1 MKHIYKTSII
11 WALGL
16 LLMAFGAGKVSGQE
30 ADFTADLTTV
40 CIGANVTFTDVSTGT
55 GTITYFWDFGAN
67 ATPSTASTVGPHIV
81 SYSTAGPKTV
91 VLTITDDDGS
101 DTKTETDYITVTPD
115 NTASVASSTPTLCI
129 NTPITAITHTTTVAT
144 GIGAPTGLPAGVTAA
159 WAANTITISGTPTAS
174 GTFSYSIPLTGGCG
188 TVNATGTITVTP
200 DNTASVASSTPTLC
214 INTPLTAITHTTT
227 VATGIGAPTG
237 LPAGVTA
244 AWAANTITI
253 TGTPSASGVFAYS
266 IPLTGGC
273 GTVNATG
280 TITVTPDNT
289 ASVASSTPTL
299 CINTPLTAIT
309 HTTTGATGI
318 GAPTGLPAG
327 VTAAWAANTITISGT
342 PTASG
347 TFSYSIPLTGGCGT
361 VNATG
366 TITVTPDNT
375 ASVAS
380 STPTLC
386 INTPLT
392 AITHTTTGATGIGAP
407 TGLPA
412 GVTAAWA
419 ANTITISGT
428 PSASGVFA
436 YSIPLTG
443 GCGNITASGSIN
455 VTAIPVSTVSIN
467 ASESTVCIGTSVL
480 FTATPVNGGAT
491 PSYQWKVNGN
501 NIGPNLSVFS
511 YTPNNGDNVLVEMTA
526 LLPCAL
532 PVTSN
537 TITMNVVSSITPTL
551 SIAGNNNV
559 CVGSAVSYTATPTNA
574 GNNPIYTW
582 YVNNVVQTGHTTSTF
597 TYTPANNDQVRA
609 TVLSSACSG
618 GTANSNTISMTVNP
632 ILPTSVSISS
642 ATEVCANVEVL
653 YTAIPVNGGGSPT
666 YQWFVNGGPSVG
678 TGNQYAYT
686 PLDNDQI
693 VVQMTSSLSCVTN
706 ATVASPPV
714 IMNVDPIT
722 PVSVTITS
730 SDPDLQICQNTPVTF
745 NAHPV
750 NGGLS
755 PNFQW
760 KVNNLNV
767 GSNSNSYT
775 YNPVNNDIITVVL
788 TSSEACPSGNPA
800 TSNALQMTVATQLVV
815 GVGLAVSANNICD
828 GQSVTFTATPY
839 NGGSAPMY
847 QWKVGGANIGPLT
860 VSNTFSY
867 TPTNGQQISVAMTS
881 NETCVVNQ
889 NVTSDVITMIV
900 NPLVVPS
907 VNVFATNT
915 AVCEGEPMAF
925 SALVTNGG
933 ATPAFQWKL
942 DGVNTGPNNPVYSF
956 IPPVGTHTIT
966 VQVTSSLA
974 CVTSTTVTATPLSF
988 VVNAK
993 LPVSVSIQS
1002 NNTTVCA
1009 GTAVTFTANTQNP
1022 GTTPGFTWK
1031 VNAGTVGSSTNTFSY
1046 APANNDQVWVV
1057 LSSSETCS
1065 SGNPATSTPIV
1076 MNVLPTPSVNLS
1088 FTQGSSS
1095 ACVGDSIK
1103 MTTVYNLAYLYTW
1116 FVDNVQVKTGQ
1127 GVNANNYA
1135 FKLNQTK
1142 TVRVEVK
1149 LGDCIVENSQTVI
1162 ANLLPVIQITASD
1175 AQICEGDPVTLTL
1188 TGISGTT
1195 WQWIN
1200 PDFELNYTPI
1210 TIYPEIG
1217 VQVFSA
1223 EATNFFGCV
1232 NTATVTVDVI
1242 AKPIVDIVAVGGQ
1255 FACTNAPK
1263 SFTATQNPNFTY
1275 KWFVNDQL
1283 QVGATSHTFSDT
1295 LTGVSAVEVKV
1306 QATNTITGCFNSD
1319 STLVTPIVSPTL
1331 IMTPTNT
1338 ELCPGE
1344 QTFITLSSST
1354 PPPVYYAWGDG
1365 LQGNVLTRGFIPTTD
1380 TLVWAEAINP
1390 TGCITRDTLYIS
1402 VNPAPVAQINNPAQT
1417 IVCEGQT
1424 VTLTTSV
1431 LPNHQYKWSINGDS
1445 VAAGASYTFAA
1456 LQTRTVVLTVKNQF
1470 GCVKTDQI
1478 VITVEDAPE
1487 VNLGGNR
1494 QICTNYLLELAGP
1507 NVAGYTYKWFVNN
1520 VQIANTTYQYAFIV
1534 TQPVTVRLEATVGN
1548 CTSADQIT
1556 VTPLA
1561 VPGINLVTN
1570 KPEIC
1575 LNDIVTLTATTT
1587 GSTSVLWF
1595 DGLTTFGPHI
1605 RILSPNAGD
1614 STFIY
1619 WAQAVNTIGCNSR
1632 DTVTVTVIKPPVV
1645 NIQAVGG
1652 STSICVNTPVTIQGP
1667 QQAGYS
1673 YQWYK
1678 DGVAAGTNSPLFTFT
1693 VTQTVSVTLKVTD
1706 GNTCTTISAP
1716 LNIQVINLPGIEIL
1730 QNKTDICLGETVQ
1743 LTINQQNISGYVW
1756 ADGLGGNQPV
1766 RSFIPETVGVFK
1778 YWASGLHIVTGC
1790 LSTDTVYVNVHP
1802 IPVALI
1808 NPPAQTTVCRGQNV
1822 VLTTTVLPNHQYKW
1836 SVNGDSVAAGASY
1849 TFAALQTRTVVL
1861 TVKNQFGCVKTDQ
1874 IVITTEDAPE
1884 VNLGGNRQICTNY
1897 LLELSGPANPNYTYQ
1912 WFVNNQLI
1920 GNVTNTYAFVVTQI
1934 TTVRLVVTAGDCVA
1948 SDEITVT
1955 PLAIP
1960 TINVTASDEA
1970 ICLGESVTLT
1980 LSTQNATSFIWWDG
1994 LGGNLTQRAVT
2005 PLAGDTTIAYWAQAI
2020 NGIGCTSR
2028 DTVLVTVNPLPEV
2041 PLAIVGGSNIICFN
2055 ATAIVQGPQ
2064 LAGHSYQW
2072 FIDEVPVGT
2081 NSFVFSFV
2089 VTKDVVVKLRV
2100 TNINGCVNTN
2110 QIAVNVRNLPGI
2122 LLSPDSLEVCLGG
2135 SFTLTLNDQHVNS
2148 YSWFDGLAGNL
2159 KQRTFAANTAGSF
2172 IYWVEGVNSFGCISR
2187 DTAFITVH
2195 PNPDV
2200 YIVEPFGGNRY
2211 CQNEAILLEAS
2222 IPTGLVYNWFV
2233 NGVLLGTE
2241 STFSF
2246 LTEVSVE
2253 ITLLVTDENGCQDS
2267 DTIIINV
2274 FDAPEV
2280 DLGGDRQICIGYPL
2294 TFTAPVDGD
2303 FYYQWYVNNVLV
2315 STDSVYS
2322 FIVTQNLTL
2331 RLYVGTDVGCSD
2343 SDEIIITTLASPVI
2357 NLTPAE
2363 TAICLGET
2371 VQISLTTNGS
2381 SFIWW
2386 DGLGTNLNTRSFTP
2400 TFGDSTYVYWAE
2412 AINAIGCK
2420 SRDTA
2425 FVTVNS
2431 HPVIEVSIPGSN
2443 TFCYGTQA
2451 TVLGPV
2457 VAGYQYQWY
2466 VNNLPAGNG
2475 NGSALNFT
2483 VYGNSMV
2490 RLDVTDAN
2498 GCIGSDSIQVFMHTA
2513 PGILLSP
2520 DSLDICIGE
2529 SFTLS
2534 INPVNILAFSWWDGL
2549 AGGQLNR
2556 TFTPQFADSTYMYW
2570 AEGINSIGCIS
2581 RDTAYI
2587 TVHSLPEVI
2596 ILTPLGNSFC
2606 QGETVIIQTPLED
2619 NFTYAWYMNDA
2630 LVGTEAEITFIAEE
2644 DVPVMLMVTNEYG
2657 CTQTEEI
2664 LITVWETPQIDLGG
2678 DSFVCPGE
2686 TLVFYGPEGESFT
2699 YEWYLDDELVG
2710 VNTSVFTHVMTGT
2723 AVIRLEMNT
2732 QNGCDASDE
2741 ITLTPLI
2748 APGLLLTASNT
2759 EICLGASVVLQA
2771 STTNA
2776 STFQWWDDS
2785 INLNRIVVPSAPGTY
2800 YYSATATSIDNC
2812 AVTDS
2817 LMLIVYP
2824 QPVASLQIFQGSPT
2838 VCQGSS
2844 ITFSLR
2850 EATGLDVDYVVWNKT
2865 VTVPMGTDI
2874 IKYYTYAFN
2883 QSGWFTGEVVTEDGC
2898 SAIDSLFITVQ
2909 PRPIMTISNDTTI
2922 CSGQTIALKVTGGQ
2936 SCVWKDINGN
2946 IIGAGYTLQVAPNS
2960 TRKYFAT
2967 ITDATNFACTSTDSV
2982 QVTVLPAPIVI
2993 VEASAQNVCGGT
3005 PIVLTAS
3012 GANSFVWSTGQTGP
3026 AITVVPNVTTTYS
3039 VIGLNEQGCTTL
3051 ASIQV
3056 VIKPSPVV
3064 TLSGLLPLYCLNDN
3078 PSVLTG
3084 LPVGGI
3090 FNGPG
3095 VVGGQFRPQVAGTG
3109 THKVIYT
3116 YIAANGCIGSDT
3128 LTTSVVGV
3136 SGNINLGANVAI
3148 CPHEQITFDAGP
3160 GFQKYYWSTGDTTRT
3175 TTIMGTAYFP
3185 GTTRTITVI
3194 GTVQECSV
3202 MGTVNLTIRNDC
3214 YISIDEIKNN
3224 EQLVLMPN
3232 PSRGEFA
3239 IKHNGTEGELFV
3251 SVYDGRGVEVF
3262 SGSFEDCSDGSSV
3275 CRINLSYLPKG
3286 IYMVTIRRGDKQFV
3300 RKMVLM

>member
-1 MKHIYKTSII
+1 MTVTSNN
-11 WALGL
+11 ACNPATATATYTVNVNPLPT
-16 LLMAFGAGKVSGQE
+16 ASAGGTATICVNSAATVSG
-30 ADFTADLTTV
+30 ASSSNGTISWAHNGLGSLSNASTLTPTYNPVSGDSGNTVILTMTVTSNNACSPATATATFTVIINPLPTASAGGTATICVNSAATVSGATFSNGTILWTHNGVGSLSNTTTLTPTYTAASGDAGNTVILTMTVTSNNVCNPQALTAQYTVNVTPTPSTSVTITSNETTV
-40 CIGANVTFTDVSTGT
+40 CIGTNVTFTAV
-55 GTITYFWDFGAN
+55 
-67 ATPSTASTVGPHIV
+67 P
-81 SYSTAGPKTV
+81 
-91 VLTITDDDGS
+91 
-101 DTKTETDYITVTPD
+101 
-115 NTASVASSTPTLCI
+115 I
-129 NTPITAITHTTTVAT
+129 N
-144 GIGAPTGLPAGVTAA
+144 
-159 WAANTITISGTPTAS
+159 
-174 GTFSYSIPLTGGCG
+174 GG
-188 TVNATGTITVTP
+188 
-200 DNTASVASSTPTLC
+200 
-214 INTPLTAITHTTT
+214 
-227 VATGIGAPTG
+227 
-237 LPAGVTA
+237 
-244 AWAANTITI
+244 
-253 TGTPSASGVFAYS
+253 
-266 IPLTGGC
+266 
-273 GTVNATG
+273 
-280 TITVTPDNT
+280 
-289 ASVASSTPTL
+289 
-299 CINTPLTAIT
+299 
-309 HTTTGATGI
+309 
-318 GAPTGLPAG
+318 
-327 VTAAWAANTITISGT
+327 
-342 PTASG
+342 
-347 TFSYSIPLTGGCGT
+347 
-361 VNATG
+361 
-366 TITVTPDNT
+366 
-375 ASVAS
+375 
-380 STPTLC
+380 
-386 INTPLT
+386 
-392 AITHTTTGATGIGAP
+392 
-407 TGLPA
+407 
-412 GVTAAWA
+412 
-419 ANTITISGT
+419 
-428 PSASGVFA
+428 
-436 YSIPLTG
+436 
-443 GCGNITASGSIN
+443 
-455 VTAIPVSTVSIN
+455 
-467 ASESTVCIGTSVL
+467 
-480 FTATPVNGGAT
+480 TATYT
-491 PSYQWKVNGN
+491 WKVNGN
-501 NIGPNLSVFS
+501 NIGPNLSTFS
-511 YTPNNGDNVLVEMTA
+511 YTPNNNDVVLVEMTSS
-526 LLPCAL
+526 LPCAL

-537 TITMNVVSSITPTL
+537 TITMNVVSSIIPTL
-551 SIAGNNNV
+551 SIVGNNNV

-653 YTAIPVNGGGSPT
+653 YTAIPVNGGVSPV
-666 YQWFVNGGPSVG
+666 YQWFVNDVSVASPG
-678 TGNQYAYT
+678 FQFTYT
-686 PLDNDQI
+686 PLDEDEI
-693 VVQMTSSLSCVTN
+693 VVHMTSSLSCVTSS
-706 ATVASPPV
+706 TVTSPL
-714 IMNVDPIT
+714 ITMTVDPIT

-745 NAHPV
+745 TAHPV
-750 NGGLS
+750 KGGLS

-800 TSNALQMTVATQLVV
+800 TSNALQMTVTTQLVV

-1031 VNAGTVGSSTNTFSY
+1031 VNGGTVGSSTNTFSY

-1065 SGNPATSTPIV
+1065 SGDPATSTPIV

-1556 VTPLA
+1556 VTPLV
-1561 VPGINLVTN
+1561 VPGINLTAN
-1570 KPEIC
+1570 NSEIC
-1575 LNDIVTLTATTT
+1575 LGDAVNLQVSTTSAT
-1587 GSTSVLWF
+1587 SFIWW
-1595 DGLTTFGPHI
+1595 DGLGGNLTTRSVVPLQADTTI
-1605 RILSPNAGD
+1605 A
-1614 STFIY
+1614 Y
-1619 WAQAVNTIGCNSR
+1619 WAQAINGIGCTSR
-1632 DTVTVTVIKPPVV
+1632 DTVLVRVNPLPAVPLTV
-1645 NIQAVGG
+1645 VGG
-1652 STSICVNTPVTIQGP
+1652 SNIICFNATATVQGP
-1667 QQAGYS
+1667 QLAGYS
-1673 YQWYK
+1673 YQWFI
-1678 DGVAAGTNSPLFTFT
+1678 DNVSVGTNSFQHSFV
-1693 VTQTVSVTLKVTD
+1693 VTKDVVVKLEVTD
-1706 GNTCTTISAP
+1706 ANGCVNVNQTA
-1716 LNIQVINLPGIEIL
+1716 IQSRNLPGILLSPDSLEVCL
-1730 QNKTDICLGETVQ
+1730 NGSFTLTLNDQNV
-1743 LTINQQNISGYVW
+1743 NSYSW
-1756 ADGLGGNQPV
+1756 FDGLAGNLKQ
-1766 RSFIPETVGVFK
+1766 RTFEANLTGNFIYWVEGVN
-1778 YWASGLHIVTGC
+1778 A
-1790 LSTDTVYVNVHP
+1790 
-1802 IPVALI
+1802 
-1808 NPPAQTTVCRGQNV
+1808 
-1822 VLTTTVLPNHQYKW
+1822 
-1836 SVNGDSVAAGASY
+1836 
-1849 TFAALQTRTVVL
+1849 
-1861 TVKNQFGCVKTDQ
+1861 FGCVSRDTAYITVHPNPDVEIVLPGGNDTFCEGETIVLSASQTAGLTFEWIVGGVVKATTAVYTFVGVASVDVTLVATDANGCFDTD
-1874 IVITTEDAPE
+1874 IVTINVEDAPE
-1884 VNLGGNRQICTNY
+1884 VDLGGDRQICTNY

-2233 NGVLLGTE
+2233 DGVLSGTD
-2241 STFSF
+2241 SVFSF

-2267 DTIIINV
+2267 DTISINV

-2294 TFTAPVDGD
+2294 TFTAPVDGE
-2303 FYYQWYVNNVLV
+2303 FYYEWYVNNVLV

-2587 TVHSLPEVI
+2587 TVHSLPKVSI
-2596 ILTPLGNSFC
+2596 ITPFGTSFC
-2606 QGETVIIQTPLED
+2606 QGETVIIQTPPED
-2619 NFTYAWYMNDA
+2619 NFTYAWYMNDV
-2630 LVGTEAEITFIAEE
+2630 LVGTEAEITFTAEE
-2644 DVPVMLMVTNEYG
+2644 DVTVVLMVTNEYG
-2657 CTQTEEI
+2657 CTQTDEV
-2664 LITVWETPQIDLGG
+2664 LISVWETPQIDLGG
-2678 DSFVCPGE
+2678 DRFVCPGVILDL
-2686 TLVFYGPEGESFT
+2686 TGPEGESFT
-2699 YEWYLDDELVG
+2699 YAWYLDGELVG
-2710 VNTSVFTHVMTGT
+2710 VNTSVFTHIMAGT

-2732 QNGCDASDE
+2732 QNGCAASDE

-2748 APGLLLTASNT
+2748 APGLILTASET

-2776 STFQWWDDS
+2776 TAFEWWDGS
-2785 INLNRIVVPSAPGTY
+2785 INLNRIVVPPAPGTY
-2800 YYSATATSIDNC
+2800 YYSATAISIDNC

-2838 VCQGSS
+2838 VCEGSS
-2844 ITFSLR
+2844 ITFSLA
-2850 EATGLDVDYVVWNKT
+2850 ESSGLDVDYVVWNKT

-2883 QSGWFTGEVVTEDGC
+2883 ESGWFTGEVVTEDGC
-2898 SAIDSLFITVQ
+2898 SSTDSLFITVQ
-2909 PRPIMTISNDTTI
+2909 PRPLMTISNDTTI
-2922 CSGQTIALKVTGGQ
+2922 CAGQTIALKVTGGQ

-2982 QVTVLPAPIVI
+2982 LVTVLPAPIVI
-2993 VEASAQNVCGGT
+2993 VEASADSVCGGT

-3026 AITVVPNVTTTYS
+3026 TITVVPNATTTYS

-3056 VIKPSPVV
+3056 VIKPTPVV
-3064 TLSGLLPLYCLNDN
+3064 TLSGLLPLYCLNDT

-3095 VVGGQFRPQVAGTG
+3095 VVGGQFRPLVAGTG
-3109 THKVIYT
+3109 THMVIYT

-3136 SGNINLGANVAI
+3136 SGTINLGADVAI

-3175 TTIMGTAYFP
+3175 TTIKGTAYFP

-3214 YISIDEIKNN
+3214 YISIDEIENN

-3239 IKHNGTEGELFV
+3239 IKHNGAEGELFV